1 MSNWNL
7 SNLLTD
13 LIKTRANQGGM
24 PRREIWASEIGMP
37 YLDRYL
43 DMTGVPYSDMPDGK
57 ALLNFFL
64 GEQLES
70 GLKSILES
78 LEIGFTDNERKEYI
92 EKDYL
97 PVIAKPDLIIE
108 VGDWGKVKENL
119 TTKAKALP
127 DDKYK
132 DRELEKLRNQY
143 KVIERFETLFPEGL
157 KRTIFEIKSAN
168 EFVIRKDNDRLN
180 EIWDN
185 DIKTMSYYI
194 KNNIRP
200 EINFDPNDWRFKYS
214 KYYTELYKDLYES
227 EK

>member
-127 DDKYK
+127 DDKYTK
-132 DRELEKLRNQY
+132 
-143 KVIERFETLFPEGL
+143 
-157 KRTIFEIKSAN
+157 
-168 EFVIRKDNDRLN
+168 
-180 EIWDN
+180 
-185 DIKTMSYYI
+185 
-194 KNNIRP
+194 
-200 EINFDPNDWRFKYS
+200 
-214 KYYTELYKDLYES
+214 
-227 EK
+227 